1 MTGADDGPRAG
12 ADPGAREDAP
22 RPGRLYRLVVAV
34 VFGLMGLL
42 RWRVEVEGFEHV
54 PLRGGTVLIA
64 NHLSYVDFFT
74 VGRAPYE
81 RLARPIRLLGKAS
94 LFRTPVLGTI
104 MRAAEHI
111 PVERGAGSHAFDAA
125 VAALHRGE
133 LIGVLPEQTISESLE
148 LLPFKTGAVRM
159 AQLAG
164 APLVPA
170 VSWGTQRAL
179 PVYGP
184 YRPAWRLPVLV
195 AYGPARVV
203 PPDAD
208 PAAVTAALRDEMA
221 AMLDRLQ
228 HRYPDGLPSG
238 ARWVPA
244 RLGGGAPTM
253 AEAAAQLAALEE
265 RWRERLD
272 RRRRRGSD
280 ARRDDGTTP

>member
-1 MTGADDGPRAG
+1 MTGADGGPYPGR
-12 ADPGAREDAP
+12 DPGADAGGP

-34 VFGLMGLL
+34 VFGVMGLL
-42 RWRVEVEGFEHV
+42 RWRIEVEGLEHV
-54 PLRGGTVLIA
+54 PAQGGTVMIA

-81 RLARPIRLLGKAS
+81 RLRRPIRLLGKAS
-94 LFRTPVLGTI
+94 LFRTPVLGTV

-111 PVERGAGSHAFDAA
+111 PVERGAGAHAFDAA
-125 VAALHRGE
+125 VAALDRGE

-148 LLPFKTGAVRM
+148 LLPFKSGAVRM
-159 AQLAG
+159 AQMAG

-195 AYGPARVV
+195 AYAPARFV

-208 PAAVTAALRDEMA
+208 PVAVTAALRDEMA

-228 HRYPDGLPSG
+228 HRYPGGLPSG

-244 RLGGGAPTM
+244 RLGGGAPT
-253 AEAAAQLAALEE
+253 AEEAAARLAALEE

-272 RRRRRGSD
+272 RRRRRGSG
-280 ARRDDGTTP
+280 ARPGDGTTP